1 MGDCQE
7 IQCTRFLGGDMVNL
21 QELLISYFLELEP
34 DVQEIVSEVYAL
46 EREYSDYYESN
57 KNLKIKIKNVIER
70 VADFQQ
76 DYGDLR

>member
-1 MGDCQE
+1 M
-7 IQCTRFLGGDMVNL
+7 LNL
-21 QELLISYFLELEP
+21 QELLRSYFSELEP

-70 VADFQQ
+70 VADFRQ
-76 DYGDLR
+76 DFGDSQ

>member
-1 MGDCQE
+1 M
-7 IQCTRFLGGDMVNL
+7 LNL
-21 QELLISYFLELEP
+21 QQLLLSYFSELEP

-70 VADFQQ
+70 VADFRQ
-76 DYGDLR
+76 DHYGDS

>member
-1 MGDCQE
+1 M
-7 IQCTRFLGGDMVNL
+7 LNL
-21 QELLISYFLELEP
+21 QQLLLSYFSELEP

-70 VADFQQ
+70 VADFRQ
-76 DYGDLR
+76 DHYGDSR

>member
-1 MGDCQE
+1 
-7 IQCTRFLGGDMVNL
+7 MVNL

>member
-1 MGDCQE
+1 M
-7 IQCTRFLGGDMVNL
+7 LNL
-21 QELLISYFLELEP
+21 QQLLLSYFSELEP

-70 VADFQQ
+70 VADFRQ
-76 DYGDLR
+76 DNYGDSR